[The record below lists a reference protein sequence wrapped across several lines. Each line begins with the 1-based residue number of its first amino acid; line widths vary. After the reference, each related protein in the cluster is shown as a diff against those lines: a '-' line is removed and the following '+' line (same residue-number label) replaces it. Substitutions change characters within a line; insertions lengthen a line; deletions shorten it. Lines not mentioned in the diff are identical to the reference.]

1 MSKGLEAWDNEVSG
15 RRHRYIAE
23 LRRAGRD
30 ETEYPDPS
38 DRHAI
43 KNVTQAVAHARQ
55 LKGSRPGSRR
65 FVDG

>member
-15 RRHRYIAE
+15 RRHRHIAE
-23 LRRAGRD
+23 PRRARRD
-30 ETEYPDPS
+30 GTEYPDPS

-43 KNVTQAVAHARQ
+43 KNVTQAVAHASQ